1 MGAQRSRSGLVT
13 GTVAGSVGLV
23 RRAGEHVKTRPP
35 WHLATA
41 EALAPNACPSD
52 HQRRFVHERKQGRID
67 GRALRLQEHEQR
79 TLIGCYLA
87 IPTDPLGKPGSVC
100 RLSGIV
106 RDNLNLL
113 ARQMGNGA
121 LFRGLLTVAGE

>member
-1 MGAQRSRSGLVT
+1 M
-13 GTVAGSVGLV
+13 VGDGNLWLV
-23 RRAGEHVKTRPP
+23 RWVLSGGLENTSRRAHHGISPQPRP
-35 WHLATA
+35 WR
-41 EALAPNACPSD
+41 PNAYPSD
-52 HQRRFVHERKQGRID
+52 HQRRFVHEHTQGRID

-79 TLIGCYLA
+79 RLIGCYVV
-87 IPTDPLGKPGSVC
+87 IPTDALGKPGSVC

-106 RDNLNLL
+106 RDNLALL